1 MRGPAADAL
10 PVDEDAD
17 LPNPVLLVGEWPAV
31 EEHRDTLVVGQTV
44 LVRSDMRV
52 RACQLALSNYHPRWM
67 VLGVGA
73 DDRHRNT
80 LLHASRLVSPDLQV
94 AVLGPEEDLAA
105 CDRWLRRGTRAC
117 LSVDNPVER
126 VLAVIAFCERANVV
140 VIDKCF
146 QHLPQHQRLQPVSRL
161 TRRETEVLHCVRR
174 GSRNQE
180 IADEL
185 QVSVSTV
192 DFHIRNLL
200 AKLGARNRLEAVRRA
215 DSLGL

>member
-1 MRGPAADAL
+1 
-10 PVDEDAD
+10 
-17 LPNPVLLVGEWPAV
+17 
-31 EEHRDTLVVGQTV
+31 
-44 LVRSDMRV
+44 MRV

-67 VLGVGA
+67 VLGIGA

-80 LLHASRLVSPDLQV
+80 LLHACRLVSPDLEV

-105 CDRWLRRGTRAC
+105 CDRWLRRGSRAC
-117 LSVDNPVER
+117 LSVDNSVER
-126 VLAVIAFCERANVV
+126 VLAVIAFCDQASVV
-140 VIDKCF
+140 VIDQCF
-146 QHLPQHQRLQPVSRL
+146 QHLPQHHRLQPVSRL
-161 TRRETEVLHCVRR
+161 TRRETEVLHCVRS

-200 AKLGARNRLEAVRRA
+200 AKLGARNRVEAVRRA